1 MIDIKKDNC
10 GQISAEYIM
19 IAGFMI
25 IVSCS
30 VAIFISSDSELTHAM
45 ASARTGATQG
55 IITDSLAIY
64 PDESFK
70 NYEKDH
76 LRLISPSGVK
86 IVQIKYKNEG
96 YQPLYNRTKIQ
107 LQIYAKA
114 IGMSSSDL
122 NCLGDRINYHAR
134 RSICITFNTQDLT
147 NSFFN
152 PAFSNRYFFTTAD
165 VKWV

>member
-1 MIDIKKDNC
+1 MIDLKTDNN

-19 IAGFMI
+19 IAGFML

-45 ASARTGATQG
+45 AAARTGSTQG

-64 PDESFK
+64 PDEAFK

-76 LRLISPSGVK
+76 QRLISPSGVK

-107 LQIYAKA
+107 LHIYAKA
-114 IGMSSSDL
+114 ISMSSKDL
-122 NCLGDRINYHAR
+122 NCLGDRINYNAR

-152 PAFSNRYFFTTAD
+152 PAFSNKYVFTTAD
-165 VKWV
+165 VEWI